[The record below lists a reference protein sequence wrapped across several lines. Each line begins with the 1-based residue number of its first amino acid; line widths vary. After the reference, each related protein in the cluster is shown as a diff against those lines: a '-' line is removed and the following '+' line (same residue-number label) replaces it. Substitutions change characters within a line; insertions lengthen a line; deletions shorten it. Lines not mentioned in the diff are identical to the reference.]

1 MNQFPAYNSITEET
15 RNTDGYLIIITHKH
29 KRGTDRNGQAASTPV
44 PSQPG
49 INKSPQRP
57 HPLHIIKR
65 QPRKAYMPLKYTNK
79 NYLSRNVGNT
89 QMDYIHKRRRSVFNG
104 TPRSESVLCWIQ

>member
-1 MNQFPAYNSITEET
+1 MLKHGDENKPLFKYQHIMNQFPAYNSITEET

-44 PSQPG
+44 PRQPG

-57 HPLHIIKR
+57 HPLHII
-65 QPRKAYMPLKYTNK
+65 
-79 NYLSRNVGNT
+79 NVNQGKH
-89 QMDYIHKRRRSVFNG
+89 ICH
-104 TPRSESVLCWIQ
+104 